1 MALVALAAPFI
12 PFVGLDKAL
21 YYAGFIVSPA
31 MMALALW
38 ALLWGSAR
46 ILNRPGQVILVLV
59 FAFQPNAHFFF
70 TAARPDHHAMIL
82 LCFAA
87 VLAFLARYVHHPDG
101 ENRTV
106 AWAGV
111 IAALGV
117 WVSVESLTI
126 ELFALLALGALWI
139 FTGQDHWLSALRRFT
154 LAGALTLALAL
165 MVERPPVAWLTSEE
179 YDRLST
185 LHTVLFALIALGVV
199 AMVRSRS
206 RLGTSA
212 GARLAGAVLAAA
224 AAAAVMAALYPAFF
238 KGPFGAAMDP
248 RLNTMW
254 LDQISE
260 FQPMFGTP
268 QDTWVEVLFLFV
280 PLGWALVWGV
290 VTWLKP
296 PHAPF
301 HNRPLVV
308 VLLLGLALFAPLS
321 MMQARWGGYMG
332 VALALPWT
340 LLLVR
345 VLDWPTRPLLRGP
358 VFIAVAVGH
367 MVLSYGYVMATQD
380 PDEIAQ
386 NIPPTCPWREITPYL
401 NSTAFA
407 PEGPVTLLN
416 TVHSGS
422 ELLYR
427 TPHRVIGTPYHR
439 NTRGILDT
447 YTVLSGDNL
456 SESRAILRARQV
468 DFLVLC
474 VDSSEE
480 RLMMRFNA
488 DSLMRRI
495 VEDRAPAW
503 LVKEPLPGDLA
514 ARFRVLRF
522 TDARP

>member
-1 MALVALAAPFI
+1 MSDLPPASPSPSPAGKRLLALAVAFAVALCIVPVFFNPDAQLASGEWFAGTDTYMRMVHVKDWIAGGAWYETFSPRSNAPYGETLHWTRPLDMALVALAAPFI

-165 MVERPPVAWLTSEE
+165 MVERPPAAWLTSEE

-224 AAAAVMAALYPAFF
+224 AAAAVMAALY
-238 KGPFGAAMDP
+238 
-248 RLNTMW
+248 R
-254 LDQISE
+254 
-260 FQPMFGTP
+260 
-268 QDTWVEVLFLFV
+268 
-280 PLGWALVWGV
+280 
-290 VTWLKP
+290 
-296 PHAPF
+296 
-301 HNRPLVV
+301 
-308 VLLLGLALFAPLS
+308 
-321 MMQARWGGYMG
+321 
-332 VALALPWT
+332 
-340 LLLVR
+340 
-345 VLDWPTRPLLRGP
+345 
-358 VFIAVAVGH
+358 
-367 MVLSYGYVMATQD
+367 
-380 PDEIAQ
+380 
-386 NIPPTCPWREITPYL
+386 
-401 NSTAFA
+401 
-407 PEGPVTLLN
+407 
-416 TVHSGS
+416 
-422 ELLYR
+422 
-427 TPHRVIGTPYHR
+427 
-439 NTRGILDT
+439 
-447 YTVLSGDNL
+447 
-456 SESRAILRARQV
+456 
-468 DFLVLC
+468 
-474 VDSSEE
+474 SEE
-480 RLMMRFNA
+480 RRVGKECR
-488 DSLMRRI
+488 SRWS
-495 VEDRAPAW
+495 PAH
-503 LVKEPLPGDLA
+503 
-514 ARFRVLRF
+514 
-522 TDARP
+522 